1 VIPADARSS
10 KPAFHIEHKRPPQPL
25 RFPVEETVPESK
37 RHLKLRTLLYL
48 ILEHAFG
55 DRACLGSDQFIYW
68 NAANPRRQLAPDVFV
83 RLGTPD
89 VVFDSWKTWERGT
102 PELAVEIVS
111 DSDASEAE
119 LGDKLER
126 YRELGV
132 RELVRFEPDAAA
144 GAKLRIWDRD
154 AEDLVERKTEQ
165 DRSPSPALGVWWV
178 VLPDAELGAVLRLA
192 EDPNGERLLP
202 TRAEAEALGRETERR
217 GREAEARAREAEA
230 RAREVLER
238 RVAELESQL
247 RRRDE

>member
-1 VIPADARSS
+1 
-10 KPAFHIEHKRPPQPL
+10 L

-37 RHLKLRTLLYL
+37 RHLKLRTLLYQL
-48 ILEHAFG
+48 LEHAFG

-68 NAANPRRQLAPDVFV
+68 NAANPRRQVAPDVFV

-89 VVFDSWKTWERGT
+89 VVFDSWKTWDRGT

-111 DSDASEAE
+111 ESDSSEAE
-119 LGDKLER
+119 LEDKLGR

-132 RELVRFEPDAAA
+132 KELVRFEADAAV
-144 GAKLRIWDRD
+144 GTKLRIWDRVE
-154 AEDLVERKTEQ
+154 EDLVERRVEQ
-165 DRSPSPALGVWWV
+165 DRSPSPTLGMWWV

-192 EDPNGERLLP
+192 EDPDGERLLP
-202 TRAEAEALGRETERR
+202 TRAEAEAIGREMERR
-217 GREAEARAREAEA
+217 GREAEA

-238 RVAELESQL
+238 RVAELEKQL